1 MSTSTGT
8 TTATTT
14 TTHFEEECHQNRC
27 YWSFNEERLANARRR
42 RWNDFGETM
51 KEENKNNFKNYET
64 QFVAFTMS
72 GKPVWSRF
80 GDVVK
85 LSSLVGALSAICA
98 VAEEEEE
105 GEEEG
110 EVDDDGEETVSR
122 ECEDAA
128 KKKKKKDNTRR
139 VGQLHYVEKRSS
151 SSFSGAETTAK
162 LVVVR
167 LAVLRKGALRF
178 AAVSKDPLD
187 TEHVLK
193 VKLETISKAFTFL
206 FGDAIEMNLRRSNH
220 RFDPRKAFFREQEDV
235 YLKSVAESC
244 EGGDAFACTSGRFFR
259 ALAMRKERRE
269 KVTAVLKSALEKCG
283 DHSKTCFAV
292 IYTERKGVVAY
303 ASPKTTIRSRGVFE
317 GFNANVTGSPSL
329 YESKRLRAEDV
340 WYLMHHVRTVDR
352 YTMNKKLQDNK
363 GTTSNSTSPR
373 KQEKHSR
380 KASFGEEIV
389 LAGGGIVVKPPPPPP
404 MPSSS
409 FAPAQVTLLE
419 KFKRSFCEDAYDMS
433 ICLPSGA
440 EGAKF
445 VLARTMKIRLN
456 EDELVGKEV
465 EYDDSRVK
473 ENLDDETMY
482 ISIVSKSE
490 DAAARAHES
499 MDELFARMHSQSLLR
514 DIFLATHERENDIV
528 NSIAP
533 ALVNAIAYAPSL
545 SDDDEEERESD
556 IALTETAKCAIAKLE
571 HFVYAKPELG
581 QYQIADFEEEEKKK
595 SDGGEKLKRILQKYA
610 RMHAAAHYED
620 VNRKFH
626 DDMLE
631 DIEKSKASDEMLESV
646 GSHGG
651 VGSSSSLSP
660 QSSSEFRGGG
670 FFNFG
675 GLTLNDG
682 GGTATTESND
692 NNRLSPMASRILSG
706 LGRSA
711 SGTSDTSDDINT
723 SANEKRKTS
732 SSSEQ
737 EEGEDEQNQDG
748 GGDSTTH
755 RVRYESD
762 RSGVRIGCFGRDF
775 ELFCQFKPNTSCE
788 DAVATT
794 NRLSSHLKARE
805 SDMWL

>member
-1 MSTSTGT
+1 MSANTGT
-8 TTATTT
+8 TATTTT
-14 TTHFEEECHQNRC
+14 TTHFEEECHQNRW
-27 YWSFNEERLANARRR
+27 YWSFDEARLANARRR
-42 RWNDFGETM
+42 RWNDFGGTIM
-51 KEENKNNFKNYET
+51 KEENNKSNCYET

-80 GDVVK
+80 GDVMK

-122 ECEDAA
+122 EGADAA
-128 KKKKKKDNTRR
+128 KKKKKDNNRR
-139 VGQLHYVEKRSS
+139 VGQLHYVEKRCS
-151 SSFSGAETTAK
+151 SSFSGAGTTAK

-269 KVTAVLKSALEKCG
+269 KVTEVLKSSLEKCG
-283 DHSKTCFAV
+283 DHTKTCFAV

-317 GFNANVTGSPSL
+317 GFNANVVGNPSSF
-329 YESKRLRAEDV
+329 ESKRLRTEDV

-352 YTMNKKLQDNK
+352 YKMNKKLQDNK
-363 GTTSNSTSPR
+363 GTTSNATSPR

-499 MDELFARMHSQSLLR
+499 MDELFARMHSQNLLR
-514 DIFLATHERENDIV
+514 DIFLATHEPRE
-528 NSIAP
+528 
-533 ALVNAIAYAPSL
+533 
-545 SDDDEEERESD
+545 
-556 IALTETAKCAIAKLE
+556 
-571 HFVYAKPELG
+571 
-581 QYQIADFEEEEKKK
+581 
-595 SDGGEKLKRILQKYA
+595 
-610 RMHAAAHYED
+610 
-620 VNRKFH
+620 
-626 DDMLE
+626 
-631 DIEKSKASDEMLESV
+631 
-646 GSHGG
+646 
-651 VGSSSSLSP
+651 
-660 QSSSEFRGGG
+660 
-670 FFNFG
+670 
-675 GLTLNDG
+675 
-682 GGTATTESND
+682 
-692 NNRLSPMASRILSG
+692 
-706 LGRSA
+706 
-711 SGTSDTSDDINT
+711 
-723 SANEKRKTS
+723 
-732 SSSEQ
+732 
-737 EEGEDEQNQDG
+737 
-748 GGDSTTH
+748 
-755 RVRYESD
+755 
-762 RSGVRIGCFGRDF
+762 
-775 ELFCQFKPNTSCE
+775 
-788 DAVATT
+788 
-794 NRLSSHLKARE
+794 
-805 SDMWL
+805 

>member
-1 MSTSTGT
+1 MSTSTG
-8 TTATTT
+8 TTT
-14 TTHFEEECHQNRC
+14 TTHFEEECRHHHYRY
-27 YWSFNEERLANARRR
+27 YWSFDEERLANARRR

-51 KEENKNNFKNYET
+51 KEEEENNFNNYET

-110 EVDDDGEETVSR
+110 VLDDDGEETVSR

-128 KKKKKKDNTRR
+128 KKKKKKKDNNRR

-269 KVTAVLKSALEKCG
+269 KVAEVLKSALEKCG
-283 DHSKTCFAV
+283 DHSKACFAV

-317 GFNANVTGSPSL
+317 GFNANVTGSPSFF
-329 YESKRLRAEDV
+329 ESKRLRAEDV

-352 YTMNKKLQDNK
+352 YTMNKKQQDSK

-373 KQEKHSR
+373 KKEKHSR

-499 MDELFARMHSQSLLR
+499 MDELFARMHSQNLLR

-533 ALVNAIAYAPSL
+533 ALVNGIAYAPSL

-595 SDGGEKLKRILQKYA
+595 SDGGEKRKRILQKYA

-646 GSHGG
+646 GNDGG

-682 GGTATTESND
+682 GGTGTTESND
-692 NNRLSPMASRILSG
+692 NTRLSPMASRILSG

-748 GGDSTTH
+748 VGDSTTH

>member
-8 TTATTT
+8 TTTTQ
-14 TTHFEEECHQNRC
+14 FEEECRHHHYRY
-27 YWSFNEERLANARRR
+27 YWSFDEERLANARRR

-51 KEENKNNFKNYET
+51 KEEEENNFNNYET

-110 EVDDDGEETVSR
+110 VLDDDGEETVSR

-128 KKKKKKDNTRR
+128 KKKKKKKDNNRR

-269 KVTAVLKSALEKCG
+269 KVAEVLKSALEKCG
-283 DHSKTCFAV
+283 DHSKACFAV

-317 GFNANVTGSPSL
+317 GFNANVTGSPSFF
-329 YESKRLRAEDV
+329 ESKRLRAEDV

-352 YTMNKKLQDNK
+352 YTMNKKQQDSK

-373 KQEKHSR
+373 KKEKHSR

-499 MDELFARMHSQSLLR
+499 MDELFARMHSQNLLR

-533 ALVNAIAYAPSL
+533 ALVNGIAYAPSL

-595 SDGGEKLKRILQKYA
+595 SDGGEKRKRILQKYA

-646 GSHGG
+646 GNDGG

-682 GGTATTESND
+682 GGTGTTESND
-692 NNRLSPMASRILSG
+692 NTRLSPMASRILSG

-748 GGDSTTH
+748 VGDSTTH